1 MLQSWPLVS
10 VVAERLNW
18 CEAHNRASAA
28 GASGI
33 IVLVHVWF
41 MIEIYGFTHSLHTFL
56 ACAAHGAIAMEDL
69 EDLEDR
75 R

>member
-18 CEAHNRASAA
+18 REAHNRASAA
-28 GASGI
+28 GTSGK
-33 IVLVHVWF
+33 VVFVHVWF

-56 ACAAHGAIAMEDL
+56 TCAAHGAITMEDS
-69 EDLEDR
+69 EDR